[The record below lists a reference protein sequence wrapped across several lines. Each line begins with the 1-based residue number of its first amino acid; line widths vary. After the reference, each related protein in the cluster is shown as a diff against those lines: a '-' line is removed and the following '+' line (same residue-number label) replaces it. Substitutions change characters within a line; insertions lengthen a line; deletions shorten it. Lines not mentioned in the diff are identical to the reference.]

1 MPEKHP
7 EVKISED
14 KLSEYS
20 SVRDKWARQAT
31 EDNEFRNGI
40 QWTKE
45 QVDALR
51 KRAQEPLVVNV
62 IYPAVEQAKAMLT
75 ANSPRFQSAGREGSD
90 VKTGQIFSDL
100 MSWVWENS
108 KGNTELKEVVDD
120 YYVKGMGCMMVYHD
134 PQADFGKGDIYVKAI
149 DPLDIY
155 VCPSSQDAYSR
166 DASNIIV
173 ARLYSE
179 MQLIS
184 MYPDLEEIIK
194 SATTTSVA
202 PQTESIRH
210 GLEDQIVSKED
221 INAQRIYGT
230 PDERQLEVIERYSK
244 IKVPHYR
251 IYDPQLND
259 EKILTPAEYEAYS
272 QKIGYKVFNKE
283 RENIITDD
291 NEVENYKKIEEEYGN
306 VFHLLINPV
315 TQEQVMMQGE
325 ETPDALKN
333 STTIIERVTFADL
346 METGDILMNEIELTR
361 IKQVVSVGGELLYIN
376 VLPIEEYPIV
386 TFMNNHN
393 RNPYPLSDVR
403 MVKGLQSYI
412 NKIRSLIV
420 AHASSSTNVKLLIPR
435 GSMNKRQLEEEWG
448 RAGTAVIEFDPEL
461 GQPIVAGPI
470 PLPNELYK
478 NEADAKADIE
488 RILGIYA
495 LMQGD
500 PSAMPQT
507 YKGTLAIDEYG
518 QRRIKSKRD
527 DIEEGIN
534 QVAKVVVGFIQ
545 ATYTTMKVMR
555 LLQPNHRPKEV
566 KINEPI
572 YDQVSGEF
580 LGKLNDVTVGKYD
593 VLVVSG
599 STLPSN
605 RYARFEYYMDLY
617 KNGIIDQLEVLKQT
631 EVANVEDVLNRK
643 SQMQQ
648 LMTQVQ
654 SQEAQIKDLQGDLQ
668 TARRELVHARQR
680 VEVEKFKTD
689 LKQSSNR
696 ASMAS
701 KLYQARTEDELKKI
715 KNVVAEQDATNDL
728 TIPLEE

>member
-7 EVKISED
+7 EVKISEE
-14 KLSEYS
+14 KLAEYS
-20 SVRDKWARQAT
+20 SVRNKWARQAT

-45 QVDALR
+45 QVDSLR

-75 ANSPRFQSAGREGSD
+75 ANSPRFQSTGREGSD
-90 VKTGQIFSDL
+90 VKTGQTFSDL

-120 YYVKGMGCMMVYHD
+120 YYVKGMGCMMAYHD
-134 PQADFGKGDIYVKAI
+134 PQADFGKGDVFIKAI
-149 DPLDIY
+149 DPLDVYI
-155 VCPSSQDAYSR
+155 CPSSQDAYSR
-166 DASNIIV
+166 DASNIMV

-184 MYPDLEEIIK
+184 MYPDLTEVIK

-202 PQTESIRH
+202 PQTESVRH

-230 PDERQLEVIERYSK
+230 PDERQLEVIERFSK
-244 IKVPHYR
+244 IRVPHYR
-251 IYDPQLND
+251 IFDPQLND
-259 EKILTPAEYEAYS
+259 EKILTQDEYIAYASKPAY
-272 QKIGYKVFNKE
+272 KIYNQEQQRV
-283 RENIITDD
+283 ITDD
-291 NEVENYKKIEEEYGN
+291 NEILKYEDIEKEFGDT
-306 VFHLLINPV
+306 FHLMINPV

-325 ETPDALKN
+325 ETPAAVPN
-333 STTIIERVTFADL
+333 STTVLERVTFAQL
-346 METGDILMNEIELTR
+346 IETGDILLNEIEITR
-361 IKQVVSVGGELLYIN
+361 IKHVVSVGGKLLYIDI
-376 VLPIEEYPIV
+376 LPIEDYPLI

-393 RNPYPLSDVR
+393 RNPYPISDVR

-461 GQPIVAGPI
+461 GQPVVAGPI

-500 PSAMPQT
+500 PSSMPQT

-555 LLQPNHRPKEV
+555 LLQPNHKPKEV
-566 KINEPI
+566 KINEPV
-572 YDQVSGEF
+572 YDQISGQF
-580 LGKLNDVTVGKYD
+580 LGKLNDITVGKYD

-631 EVANVEDVLNRK
+631 DVANVEDVLNRNSK
-643 SQMQQ
+643 MQK
-648 LMTQVQ
+648 LMSQVQ
-654 SQEAQIKDLQGDLQ
+654 GQDKQIKDLQGDLQ

-680 VEVEKFKTD
+680 VEVEKYKAN
-689 LKQSSNR
+689 LNQSSNR
-696 ASMAS
+696 ADMAS
-701 KLYQARTEDELKKI
+701 KLYAARTEDELKKV
-715 KNVVAEQDATNDL
+715 KSVVAEQDATNDQI
-728 TIPLEE
+728 TPLEE

>member
-1 MPEKHP
+1 MPEKNP
-7 EVKISED
+7 EVK
-14 KLSEYS
+14 LSEELLAEYAS
-20 SVRDKWARQAT
+20 IRTKWARQAV
-31 EDNEFRNGI
+31 EDSEFRNGM

-45 QVDALR
+45 QVNSLR

-75 ANSPRFQSAGREGSD
+75 ANAPRFQSTGREGSD

-108 KGNTELKEVVDD
+108 KGNTELKEAIDD
-120 YYVKGMGCMMVYHD
+120 YYVKGMGCMIVYHD
-134 PQADFGKGDIYVKAI
+134 PQADFGKGDVFVKAI
-149 DPLDIY
+149 DPLDVYID
-155 VCPSSQDAYSR
+155 PSSQDPYSR

-173 ARLYSE
+173 SKLYSE
-179 MQLIS
+179 AQLIS
-184 MYPDLEEIIK
+184 MYPGMEEIIRR
-194 SATTTSVA
+194 ATEVTVA
-202 PQTESIRH
+202 PQTESLRH
-210 GLEDQIVSKED
+210 GLEDQVVSKEE
-221 INAQRIYGT
+221 ISAQRILSKE
-230 PDERQLEVIERYSK
+230 DREIEVIERYSK

-251 IYDPQLND
+251 VFDPQLND
-259 EKILTPAEYEAYS
+259 EKILTIEEYQEYS
-272 QKIGYKVFNKE
+272 QKIGYKVYNKE
-283 RENIITDD
+283 DQRVVTDD
-291 NEVENYKKIEEEYGN
+291 NEVETYKEIEKEYGT
-306 VFHLLINPV
+306 VFHLVINPV

-325 ETPDALKN
+325 ETPMAIKG
-333 STTIIERVTFADL
+333 STTMIEQKTFAEL
-346 METGDILMNEIELTR
+346 METGDLLVNEISLTR
-361 IKQVVSVGGELLYIN
+361 IKQVVSAGGELLFIN
-376 VLPIEEYPIV
+376 GLPVDDYPVV
-386 TFMNNHN
+386 TIMNTHN

-435 GSMNKRQLEEEWG
+435 GSMNKQQLEEEWG

-534 QVAKVVVGFIQ
+534 QLARLVVQLIQ
-545 ATYTTMKVMR
+545 ATYTSMKVLR
-555 LLQPNHRPKEV
+555 LLQPNHKPKEI
-566 KINEPI
+566 KINEPV
-572 YDQVSGEF
+572 YDNISGQF

-605 RYARFEYYMDLY
+605 RYARFEYYMELY
-617 KNGIIDQLEVLKQT
+617 KSGIIDQIEVLKQT
-631 EVANVEDVLNRK
+631 EVANVEDVLNRSSK
-643 SQMQQ
+643 MSQ
-648 LMTQVQ
+648 LTSQVEGQ
-654 SQEAQIKDLQGDLQ
+654 SKQIKDLQGDLQ

-680 VEVEKFKTD
+680 VEVEKFKTE
-689 LKQSSNR
+689 LEQSSNR
-696 ASMAS
+696 ADMAS
-701 KLYQARTEDELKKI
+701 KLYAARTDDELKKV
-715 KNVVAEQDATNDL
+715 KNVVAEQEATNDEI
-728 TIPLEE
+728 IPLEE

>member
-1 MPEKHP
+1 MPEINP
-7 EVKISED
+7 EVKISEE
-14 KLSEYS
+14 LLTEYS
-20 SVRDKWARQAT
+20 SIRTKWARQAT
-31 EDNEFRNGI
+31 EDNEFRNGT

-45 QVDALR
+45 QIDALR

-62 IYPAVEQAKAMLT
+62 VYPAVEQAKAMLT
-75 ANSPRFQSAGREGSD
+75 ANSPRFQSTGREGSD

-120 YYVKGMGCMMVYHD
+120 YYVKGMGCFMVHHD
-134 PQADFGKGDIYVKAI
+134 PQADFGKGDVFIQAI
-149 DPLDIY
+149 DPLDVYID
-155 VCPSSQDAYSR
+155 PSSQDAYSR

-173 ARLYSE
+173 SKLYSE
-179 MQLIS
+179 TQLIS
-184 MYPDLEEIIK
+184 LYPDLEDII
-194 SATTTSVA
+194 SRATEKTVA
-202 PQTESIRH
+202 PQTETIGY
-210 GLEDQIVSKED
+210 GLEDQVVSKED
-221 INAQRIYGT
+221 INAQRINSKN
-230 PDERQLEVIERYSK
+230 DRELEVIERFSK
-244 IKVPHYR
+244 IRVPHYR
-251 IYDPQLND
+251 TFDPQLNL
-259 EKILTPAEYEAYS
+259 EKILNREEYEEYT
-272 QKIGYKVFNKE
+272 QKTGFRVFNQKDE
-283 RENIITDD
+283 RVVTDD
-291 NEVENYKKIEEEYGN
+291 NEVENYKKIQKEYGN
-306 VFHLLINPV
+306 VFHLMINPV

-325 ETPDALKN
+325 ETPAALPG
-333 STTIIERVTFADL
+333 STTIIEEVTFAEL
-346 METGDILMNEIELTR
+346 IEEGTILLNEIELTR
-361 IKQVVSVGGELLYIN
+361 IKQVVTVGGELLFIHA
-376 VLPIEEYPIV
+376 LPIEEYPIV
-386 TFMNNHN
+386 TIMNSHN
-393 RNPYPLSDVR
+393 RNPYPMSDVR

-435 GSMNKRQLEEEWG
+435 GSMNKKQLEEEWG

-478 NEADAKADIE
+478 NESDAKADIE

-534 QVAKVVVGFIQ
+534 QVAKVVVGLIQ

-555 LLQPNHRPKEV
+555 LLQPNHKPKEI

-572 YDQVSGEF
+572 YDQISGDF

-605 RYARFEYYMDLY
+605 RYARFEYFMELY
-617 KNGIIDQLEVLKQT
+617 KSGIIDQIEVLKQT
-631 EVANVEDVLNRK
+631 EVANVEDVLNRSSK
-643 SQMQQ
+643 MSQ
-648 LMTQVQ
+648 LMNQVEGQ
-654 SQEAQIKDLQGDLQ
+654 QEQIKDLQGDLQ
-668 TARRELVHARQR
+668 TARRELIHARQR
-680 VEVEKFKTD
+680 VEVEKFKAD
-689 LKQSSNR
+689 LEQSSNR
-696 ASMAS
+696 ADMAT
-701 KLYQARTEDELKKI
+701 KLYAARTEDELKKV
-715 KNVVAEQDATNDL
+715 KNVVAGQEATNDEI
-728 TIPLEE
+728 IPLEE

>member
-1 MPEKHP
+1 MPEKNP
-7 EVKISED
+7 EVK
-14 KLSEYS
+14 LSEELLTEYAS
-20 SVRDKWARQAT
+20 IRTKWARQAM
-31 EDNEFRNGI
+31 EDSEFRNGM

-45 QVDALR
+45 QVNALR

-75 ANSPRFQSAGREGSD
+75 ANAPRFQSTGREGSD
-90 VKTGQIFSDL
+90 IKTGQIFSDL

-108 KGNTELKEVVDD
+108 KGNTELKEAIDD
-120 YYVKGMGCMMVYHD
+120 YYVKGMGCMVVYHD
-134 PQADFGKGDIYVKAI
+134 PQADFGKGDVFVKAI
-149 DPLDIY
+149 DPLDVYID
-155 VCPSSQDAYSR
+155 PSSQDPYSR

-173 ARLYSE
+173 SRLYSE
-179 MQLIS
+179 AQLIS
-184 MYPDLEEIIK
+184 MYPGMEEIIRR
-194 SATTTSVA
+194 ATEVTVA
-202 PQTESIRH
+202 PQTESLRH
-210 GLEDQIVSKED
+210 GLEDQVVSKEE
-221 INAQRIYGT
+221 INAQRILSKE
-230 PDERQLEVIERYSK
+230 DREIEVIERYSK

-251 IYDPQLND
+251 VFDPQLND
-259 EKILTPAEYEAYS
+259 EKILNIEEYQEYS
-272 QKIGYKVFNKE
+272 QKVGYIIFNKGE
-283 RENIITDD
+283 QRVVTDD
-291 NEVENYKKIEEEYGN
+291 NEVETYKEIEKEFGT
-306 VFHLLINPV
+306 VFHLAINPV
-315 TQEQVMMQGE
+315 TQEQVMMMGE
-325 ETPDALKN
+325 ETPSGIEG
-333 STTIIERVTFADL
+333 STTIIEQRTFAQL
-346 METGDILMNEIELTR
+346 METGDILVNEIELTR
-361 IKQVVSVGGELLYIN
+361 IKQVVSAGGELLFIN
-376 VLPIEEYPIV
+376 GLPIEDYPVV
-386 TFMNNHN
+386 TIMNNHN

-435 GSMNKRQLEEEWG
+435 GSMNKKQLEEEWG

-534 QVAKVVVGFIQ
+534 QLARLVVQLIQ
-545 ATYTTMKVMR
+545 ATYTSMKVLR
-555 LLQPNHRPKEV
+555 LLQPNHKPKEV
-566 KINEPI
+566 TINDPV
-572 YDQVSGEF
+572 YDNISGQF

-617 KNGIIDQLEVLKQT
+617 KAGIIDQTEVLKQT
-631 EVANVEDVLNRK
+631 DVANVEDVMNRS
-643 SQMQQ
+643 SQIAQ
-648 LMTQVQ
+648 LTRQVQ
-654 SQEAQIKDLQGDLQ
+654 GQSEQIKDLQGDLQ

-680 VEVEKFKTD
+680 VEVEKFKAD
-689 LKQSSNR
+689 LEQSSNR
-696 ASMAS
+696 ADMAS
-701 KLYQARTEDELKKI
+701 KLYAARTDDELKKV
-715 KNVVAEQDATNDL
+715 KNVVAEQEATNDE
-728 TIPLEE
+728 IVPLEE

>member
-1 MPEKHP
+1 MPEKNP
-7 EVKISED
+7 EVK
-14 KLSEYS
+14 LSEELLAEYAS
-20 SVRDKWARQAT
+20 IRTKWARQAV
-31 EDNEFRNGI
+31 EDSEFRNGM

-45 QVDALR
+45 QVNSLR

-75 ANSPRFQSAGREGSD
+75 ANAPRFQSTGREGSD

-108 KGNTELKEVVDD
+108 KGNTELKEAIDD
-120 YYVKGMGCMMVYHD
+120 YYVKGMGCMIVYHD
-134 PQADFGKGDIYVKAI
+134 PQADFGKGDVFVKAI
-149 DPLDIY
+149 DPLDVYID
-155 VCPSSQDAYSR
+155 PSSQDPYSR

-173 ARLYSE
+173 SKLYSE
-179 MQLIS
+179 AQLIS
-184 MYPDLEEIIK
+184 MYPGMEEIIRR
-194 SATTTSVA
+194 ATEVTVA
-202 PQTESIRH
+202 PQTESLRH
-210 GLEDQIVSKED
+210 GLEDQVVSKEE
-221 INAQRIYGT
+221 ISAQRILSKE
-230 PDERQLEVIERYSK
+230 DREIEVIERYSK

-251 IYDPQLND
+251 VFDPQLND
-259 EKILTPAEYEAYS
+259 EKILTIEEYQEYS
-272 QKIGYKVFNKE
+272 QKIGYKVYNKE
-283 RENIITDD
+283 DQRVVTDD
-291 NEVENYKKIEEEYGN
+291 NEVETYKEIEKEYGT
-306 VFHLLINPV
+306 VFHLVINPV

-325 ETPDALKN
+325 ETPMAIKG
-333 STTIIERVTFADL
+333 STTMIEQKTFAEL
-346 METGDILMNEIELTR
+346 METGDLLVNEISLTR
-361 IKQVVSVGGELLYIN
+361 IKQVVSAGGELLFIN
-376 VLPIEEYPIV
+376 GLPVDDYPVV
-386 TFMNNHN
+386 TIMNTHN

-435 GSMNKRQLEEEWG
+435 GSMNKQQLEEEWG

-534 QVAKVVVGFIQ
+534 QLARLVVQLIQ
-545 ATYTTMKVMR
+545 ATYTSMKVLR
-555 LLQPNHRPKEV
+555 LLQPNHKPKEI
-566 KINEPI
+566 KINEPV
-572 YDQVSGEF
+572 YDDISGQF

-605 RYARFEYYMDLY
+605 RYARFEYYMELY
-617 KNGIIDQLEVLKQT
+617 KSGIIDQIEVLKQT
-631 EVANVEDVLNRK
+631 DVANVEDVLNRSSK
-643 SQMQQ
+643 MSQ
-648 LMTQVQ
+648 LTRQVEGQ
-654 SQEAQIKDLQGDLQ
+654 SKQIKDLQGDLQ

-680 VEVEKFKTD
+680 VEVEKFKTE
-689 LKQSSNR
+689 LEQSSNR
-696 ASMAS
+696 ADMAS
-701 KLYQARTEDELKKI
+701 KLYAARTDDELKKV
-715 KNVVAEQDATNDL
+715 KNVVAEQEATNDEI
-728 TIPLEE
+728 IPLEE

>member
-1 MPEKHP
+1 MPEKNP
-7 EVKISED
+7 EVK
-14 KLSEYS
+14 LSEELLAEYAS
-20 SVRDKWARQAT
+20 IRTKWARQAV
-31 EDNEFRNGI
+31 EDSEFRNGM

-45 QVDALR
+45 QVNSLR

-75 ANSPRFQSAGREGSD
+75 ANAPRFQSTGREGSD

-108 KGNTELKEVVDD
+108 KGNTELKEAIDD
-120 YYVKGMGCMMVYHD
+120 YYVKGMGCMIVYHD
-134 PQADFGKGDIYVKAI
+134 PQADFGKGDVFVKAI
-149 DPLDIY
+149 DPLDVYID
-155 VCPSSQDAYSR
+155 PSSQDPYSR

-173 ARLYSE
+173 SKLYSE
-179 MQLIS
+179 AQLIS
-184 MYPDLEEIIK
+184 MYPGMEEIIRR
-194 SATTTSVA
+194 ATEVTVA
-202 PQTESIRH
+202 PQTESLRH
-210 GLEDQIVSKED
+210 GLEDQVVSKEE
-221 INAQRIYGT
+221 ISAQRILSKE
-230 PDERQLEVIERYSK
+230 DREIEVIERYSK

-251 IYDPQLND
+251 VFDPQLND
-259 EKILTPAEYEAYS
+259 EKILTIEEYQEYS
-272 QKIGYKVFNKE
+272 QKIGYKVYNKE
-283 RENIITDD
+283 DQRVVTDD
-291 NEVENYKKIEEEYGN
+291 NEVETYKEIEKEYGT
-306 VFHLLINPV
+306 VFHLVINPV

-325 ETPDALKN
+325 ETPMAIKG
-333 STTIIERVTFADL
+333 STTMIEQKTFAEL
-346 METGDILMNEIELTR
+346 METGDLLVNEISLTR
-361 IKQVVSVGGELLYIN
+361 IKQVVSAGGELLFIN
-376 VLPIEEYPIV
+376 GLPVDDYPVV
-386 TFMNNHN
+386 TIMNTHN

-435 GSMNKRQLEEEWG
+435 GSMNKQQLEEEWG

-534 QVAKVVVGFIQ
+534 QLAKLVVQLIQ
-545 ATYTTMKVMR
+545 ATYTSMKVLR
-555 LLQPNHRPKEV
+555 LLQPNHKPKEI
-566 KINEPI
+566 KINEPV
-572 YDQVSGEF
+572 YDDISGQF

-605 RYARFEYYMDLY
+605 RYARFEYYMELY
-617 KNGIIDQLEVLKQT
+617 KSGIIDQIEVLKQT
-631 EVANVEDVLNRK
+631 DVANVEDVLNRSSK
-643 SQMQQ
+643 MSQ
-648 LMTQVQ
+648 LTSQVEGQ
-654 SQEAQIKDLQGDLQ
+654 SKQIKDLQGDLQ

-680 VEVEKFKTD
+680 VEVEKFKTE
-689 LKQSSNR
+689 LEQSSNR
-696 ASMAS
+696 ADMAS
-701 KLYQARTEDELKKI
+701 KLYAARTDDELKKV
-715 KNVVAEQDATNDL
+715 KNVVAEQEATNDEI
-728 TIPLEE
+728 IPLEE

>member
-1 MPEKHP
+1 MPEKNP
-7 EVKISED
+7 EVK
-14 KLSEYS
+14 LSEELLTEYAS
-20 SVRDKWARQAT
+20 IRTKWARQAM
-31 EDNEFRNGI
+31 EDSEFRSGM

-45 QVDALR
+45 QVNALR

-75 ANSPRFQSAGREGSD
+75 ANSPRFQSTGREGSD

-108 KGNTELKEVVDD
+108 KGNTELKEAIDD
-120 YYVKGMGCMMVYHD
+120 YYVKGMGCMVVYHD
-134 PQADFGKGDIYVKAI
+134 PQADFGKGDVFVKAI
-149 DPLDIY
+149 DPLDVYID
-155 VCPSSQDAYSR
+155 PSSQDPYSR

-173 ARLYSE
+173 SRLYSE
-179 MQLIS
+179 AQLIS
-184 MYPDLEEIIK
+184 MYPGMEETIRK
-194 SATTTSVA
+194 ATEVTVA
-202 PQTESIRH
+202 PQTESLRH
-210 GLEDQIVSKED
+210 GLEDQVVSKEE
-221 INAQRIYGT
+221 INAQRILSKE
-230 PDERQLEVIERYSK
+230 DREIEVIERYSK

-251 IYDPQLND
+251 VFDPQLND
-259 EKILTPAEYEAYS
+259 EKILNIEEYQEYS
-272 QKIGYKVFNKE
+272 QKIGYKVYNQKDQ
-283 RENIITDD
+283 RVVTDD
-291 NEVENYKKIEEEYGN
+291 NEVETYKEIEKEFGT
-306 VFHLLINPV
+306 VFHLAINPV

-325 ETPDALKN
+325 ETPSAIEG
-333 STTIIERVTFADL
+333 STTIIEQKTFAEL
-346 METGDILMNEIELTR
+346 METGDLLVNEIELTR
-361 IKQVVSVGGELLYIN
+361 IKQVVSAGGQLLFVN
-376 VLPIEEYPIV
+376 GLPIEDYPLV
-386 TFMNNHN
+386 TIMNNHN

-435 GSMNKRQLEEEWG
+435 GCMNKKQLEEEWG

-534 QVAKVVVGFIQ
+534 QLAKLVVQLIQ
-545 ATYTTMKVMR
+545 ATYTSMKVLR
-555 LLQPNHRPKEV
+555 LLQPNHKPKEV
-566 KINEPI
+566 TINEPV
-572 YDQVSGEF
+572 YDNISGQF

-605 RYARFEYYMDLY
+605 RYARFEYYMELY
-617 KNGIIDQLEVLKQT
+617 KSGIIDQTEVLKQT
-631 EVANVEDVLNRK
+631 DVANVEDVINRS
-643 SQMQQ
+643 SQIAQ
-648 LMTQVQ
+648 LSRQVEGQ
-654 SQEAQIKDLQGDLQ
+654 SKQIKDLQGDLQ

-680 VEVEKFKTD
+680 VEVEKFKAD
-689 LKQSSNR
+689 LEQSSNR
-696 ASMAS
+696 ADMAS
-701 KLYQARTEDELKKI
+701 KLYAARTDDELKKV
-715 KNVVAEQDATNDL
+715 KNVVAEQEATNDE
-728 TIPLEE
+728 IVPLEE

>member
-1 MPEKHP
+1 MPEKNP
-7 EVKISED
+7 EVK
-14 KLSEYS
+14 LSEELLAEYAS
-20 SVRDKWARQAT
+20 IRTKWARQAV
-31 EDNEFRNGI
+31 EDSEFRNGM

-45 QVDALR
+45 QVNSLR

-75 ANSPRFQSAGREGSD
+75 ANAPRFQSTGREGSD

-108 KGNTELKEVVDD
+108 KGNTELKEAIDD
-120 YYVKGMGCMMVYHD
+120 YYVKGMGCMIVYHD
-134 PQADFGKGDIYVKAI
+134 PQADFGKGDVFVKAI
-149 DPLDIY
+149 DPLDVYID
-155 VCPSSQDAYSR
+155 PSSQDPYSR

-173 ARLYSE
+173 SKLYSE
-179 MQLIS
+179 AQLIS
-184 MYPDLEEIIK
+184 MYPGMEEIIRR
-194 SATTTSVA
+194 ATEVTVA
-202 PQTESIRH
+202 PQTESLRH
-210 GLEDQIVSKED
+210 GLEDQVVSKEE
-221 INAQRIYGT
+221 ISAQRILSKE
-230 PDERQLEVIERYSK
+230 DREIEVIERYSK

-251 IYDPQLND
+251 VFDPQLND
-259 EKILTPAEYEAYS
+259 EKILTIEEYQEYS
-272 QKIGYKVFNKE
+272 QKIGYKVYNKKDQ
-283 RENIITDD
+283 RVVTDD
-291 NEVENYKKIEEEYGN
+291 KEVETYKEIEKEYGT
-306 VFHLLINPV
+306 VFHLVINPV

-325 ETPDALKN
+325 ETPSAIEG
-333 STTIIERVTFADL
+333 STTIIEQRTFAEL
-346 METGDILMNEIELTR
+346 METGDLLVNEISLTR
-361 IKQVVSVGGELLYIN
+361 IKQVVSAGGELLFIN
-376 VLPIEEYPIV
+376 GLPVDDYPVV
-386 TFMNNHN
+386 TIMNTHN

-435 GSMNKRQLEEEWG
+435 GSMNKQQLEEEWG

-534 QVAKVVVGFIQ
+534 QLARLVVQLIQ
-545 ATYTTMKVMR
+545 ATYTSMKVLR
-555 LLQPNHRPKEV
+555 LLQPNHKPKEII
-566 KINEPI
+566 INEPV
-572 YDQVSGEF
+572 YDDISGQF

-605 RYARFEYYMDLY
+605 RYARFEYYMELY
-617 KNGIIDQLEVLKQT
+617 KSGIIDQIEVLKQT
-631 EVANVEDVLNRK
+631 EVANVEDVLNRSSK
-643 SQMQQ
+643 MSQ
-648 LMTQVQ
+648 LTRQVEGQ
-654 SQEAQIKDLQGDLQ
+654 SKQIKDLQGDLQ

-680 VEVEKFKTD
+680 VEVEKFKTE
-689 LKQSSNR
+689 LEQSSNR
-696 ASMAS
+696 ADMAS
-701 KLYQARTEDELKKI
+701 KLYAARTDDELKKV
-715 KNVVAEQDATNDL
+715 KNVVAEQEATNDEI
-728 TIPLEE
+728 IPLEE

>member
-1 MPEKHP
+1 MPEKNP
-7 EVKISED
+7 EVK
-14 KLSEYS
+14 LSEELLAEYAS
-20 SVRDKWARQAT
+20 IRTKWARQAV
-31 EDNEFRNGI
+31 EDSEFRNGM

-45 QVDALR
+45 QVNSLR

-75 ANSPRFQSAGREGSD
+75 ANAPRFQSTGREGSD

-108 KGNTELKEVVDD
+108 KGNTELKEAIDD
-120 YYVKGMGCMMVYHD
+120 YYVKGMGCMIVYHD
-134 PQADFGKGDIYVKAI
+134 PQADFGKGDVFVKAI
-149 DPLDIY
+149 DPLDVYID
-155 VCPSSQDAYSR
+155 PSSQDPYSR

-173 ARLYSE
+173 SKLYSE
-179 MQLIS
+179 AQLIS
-184 MYPDLEEIIK
+184 MYPGMEEIIRR
-194 SATTTSVA
+194 ATEVTVA
-202 PQTESIRH
+202 PQTESLRH
-210 GLEDQIVSKED
+210 GLEDQVVSKEE
-221 INAQRIYGT
+221 ISAQRILSKE
-230 PDERQLEVIERYSK
+230 DREIEVIERYSK

-251 IYDPQLND
+251 VFDPQLND
-259 EKILTPAEYEAYS
+259 EKILTIEEYQEYS
-272 QKIGYKVFNKE
+272 QKIGYKVYNKE
-283 RENIITDD
+283 DQRVVTDD
-291 NEVENYKKIEEEYGN
+291 NEVETYKEIEKEYGT
-306 VFHLLINPV
+306 VFHLVINPV

-325 ETPDALKN
+325 ETPMAIKG
-333 STTIIERVTFADL
+333 STTMIEQKTFAEL
-346 METGDILMNEIELTR
+346 METGDLLVNEISLTR
-361 IKQVVSVGGELLYIN
+361 IKQVVSAGGELLFIN
-376 VLPIEEYPIV
+376 GLPVDDYPVV
-386 TFMNNHN
+386 TIMNTHN

-435 GSMNKRQLEEEWG
+435 GSMNKQQLEEEWG

-534 QVAKVVVGFIQ
+534 QLAKLVVQLIQ
-545 ATYTTMKVMR
+545 ATYTSMKVLR
-555 LLQPNHRPKEV
+555 LLQPNHKPKEI
-566 KINEPI
+566 KINEPV
-572 YDQVSGEF
+572 YDNISGQF

-605 RYARFEYYMDLY
+605 RYARFEYYMELY
-617 KNGIIDQLEVLKQT
+617 KSGIIDQIEVLKQT
-631 EVANVEDVLNRK
+631 DVANVEDVLNRSSK
-643 SQMQQ
+643 MSQ
-648 LMTQVQ
+648 LTRQVEGQ
-654 SQEAQIKDLQGDLQ
+654 SKQIKDLQGDLQ

-680 VEVEKFKTD
+680 VEVEKFKTE
-689 LKQSSNR
+689 LEQSSNR
-696 ASMAS
+696 ADMAS
-701 KLYQARTEDELKKI
+701 KLYAARTDDELKKV
-715 KNVVAEQDATNDL
+715 KNVVAEQEATNDEI
-728 TIPLEE
+728 IPLEE

>member
-1 MPEKHP
+1 MPEKNP
-7 EVKISED
+7 EVK
-14 KLSEYS
+14 LSEELLTEYAS
-20 SVRDKWARQAT
+20 IRTKWARQAM
-31 EDNEFRNGI
+31 EDSEFRNGM

-45 QVDALR
+45 QVNALR

-75 ANSPRFQSAGREGSD
+75 ANAPRFQSTGREGSD
-90 VKTGQIFSDL
+90 IKTGQIFSDL

-108 KGNTELKEVVDD
+108 KGNTELKEAIDD
-120 YYVKGMGCMMVYHD
+120 YYVKGMGCMVVYHD
-134 PQADFGKGDIYVKAI
+134 PQADFGKGDVFVKAI
-149 DPLDIY
+149 DPLDVYID
-155 VCPSSQDAYSR
+155 PSSQDPYSR

-173 ARLYSE
+173 SRLYSE
-179 MQLIS
+179 AQLIS
-184 MYPDLEEIIK
+184 MYPGMEEIIRR
-194 SATTTSVA
+194 ATEVTVA
-202 PQTESIRH
+202 PQTESLRH
-210 GLEDQIVSKED
+210 GLEDQVVSKEE
-221 INAQRIYGT
+221 INAQRILSKE
-230 PDERQLEVIERYSK
+230 DREFEVIERYSK

-251 IYDPQLND
+251 VFDPQLND
-259 EKILTPAEYEAYS
+259 EKILNIEEYQEYS
-272 QKIGYKVFNKE
+272 QKVGYIIFNKGE
-283 RENIITDD
+283 QRVVTDD
-291 NEVENYKKIEEEYGN
+291 NEVETYKEIEKEFGT
-306 VFHLLINPV
+306 VFHLAINPV
-315 TQEQVMMQGE
+315 TQEQVMMMGE
-325 ETPDALKN
+325 ETPSGIEG
-333 STTIIERVTFADL
+333 STTIIEQRTFAQL
-346 METGDILMNEIELTR
+346 METGDILVNEIELTR
-361 IKQVVSVGGELLYIN
+361 IKQVVSAGGELLFIN
-376 VLPIEEYPIV
+376 GLPIEDYPVV
-386 TFMNNHN
+386 TIMNNHN

-435 GSMNKRQLEEEWG
+435 GSMNKKQLEEEWG

-534 QVAKVVVGFIQ
+534 QLARLVVQLIQ
-545 ATYTTMKVMR
+545 ATYTSMKVLR
-555 LLQPNHRPKEV
+555 LLQPNHKPKEV
-566 KINEPI
+566 TINEPV
-572 YDQVSGEF
+572 YDNISGQF

-617 KNGIIDQLEVLKQT
+617 KAGIIDQTEVLKQT
-631 EVANVEDVLNRK
+631 DVANVEDVMNRS
-643 SQMQQ
+643 SQIAQ
-648 LMTQVQ
+648 LTRQVQ
-654 SQEAQIKDLQGDLQ
+654 GQSEQIKDLQGDLQ

-680 VEVEKFKTD
+680 VEVEKFKAD
-689 LKQSSNR
+689 LEQSSNR
-696 ASMAS
+696 ADMAS
-701 KLYQARTEDELKKI
+701 KLYAARTDDELKKV
-715 KNVVAEQDATNDL
+715 KNVVAEQEATNDE
-728 TIPLEE
+728 IVPLEE

>member
-1 MPEKHP
+1 MPEKNP
-7 EVKISED
+7 EVK
-14 KLSEYS
+14 LSEELLTEYAS
-20 SVRDKWARQAT
+20 IRTKWARQAM
-31 EDNEFRNGI
+31 EDSEFRNGM

-45 QVDALR
+45 QVNALR

-75 ANSPRFQSAGREGSD
+75 ANAPRFQSTGREGSD
-90 VKTGQIFSDL
+90 IKTGQIFSDL

-108 KGNTELKEVVDD
+108 KGNTELKEAIDD
-120 YYVKGMGCMMVYHD
+120 YYVKGMGCMGVYHD
-134 PQADFGKGDIYVKAI
+134 PQADFGKGDVFVKAI
-149 DPLDIY
+149 DPLDVYID
-155 VCPSSQDAYSR
+155 PSSQDPYSR

-173 ARLYSE
+173 SRLYSE
-179 MQLIS
+179 AQLIS
-184 MYPDLEEIIK
+184 MYPGMEEIIRR
-194 SATTTSVA
+194 ATEVTVA
-202 PQTESIRH
+202 PQTESLRH
-210 GLEDQIVSKED
+210 GLEDQVVSKEE
-221 INAQRIYGT
+221 INAQRILSKE
-230 PDERQLEVIERYSK
+230 DREIEVIERYSK

-251 IYDPQLND
+251 VFDPQLND
-259 EKILTPAEYEAYS
+259 EKILNIEEYQEYS
-272 QKIGYKVFNKE
+272 QKVGYIIFNKGE
-283 RENIITDD
+283 QRVVTDD
-291 NEVENYKKIEEEYGN
+291 NEVETYKEIEKEFGT
-306 VFHLLINPV
+306 VFHLAINPV
-315 TQEQVMMQGE
+315 TQEQVMMMGE
-325 ETPDALKN
+325 ETPSGIEG
-333 STTIIERVTFADL
+333 STTIIEQRTFAQL
-346 METGDILMNEIELTR
+346 METGDILVNEIELTR
-361 IKQVVSVGGELLYIN
+361 IKQVVSAGGELLFIN
-376 VLPIEEYPIV
+376 GLPIEDYPVV
-386 TFMNNHN
+386 TIMNNHN

-435 GSMNKRQLEEEWG
+435 GSMNKKQLEEEWG

-534 QVAKVVVGFIQ
+534 QLARLVVQLIQ
-545 ATYTTMKVMR
+545 ATYTSMKVLR
-555 LLQPNHRPKEV
+555 LLQPNHKPKEV
-566 KINEPI
+566 TINEPV
-572 YDQVSGEF
+572 YDNISGQF

-617 KNGIIDQLEVLKQT
+617 KAGIIDQTEVLKQT
-631 EVANVEDVLNRK
+631 DVANVEDVMNRS
-643 SQMQQ
+643 SQIAQ
-648 LMTQVQ
+648 LTRQVQ
-654 SQEAQIKDLQGDLQ
+654 GQSEQIKDLQGDLQ

-680 VEVEKFKTD
+680 VEVEKFKAD
-689 LKQSSNR
+689 LEQSSNR
-696 ASMAS
+696 ADMAS
-701 KLYQARTEDELKKI
+701 KLYAARTDDELKKV
-715 KNVVAEQDATNDL
+715 KNVVAEQEATNDE
-728 TIPLEE
+728 IVPLEE

>member
-1 MPEKHP
+1 MPEKNP
-7 EVKISED
+7 EVKLSEE
-14 KLSEYS
+14 LLTEYS
-20 SVRDKWARQAT
+20 SIRSKWARQAT
-31 EDNEFRNGI
+31 QDNEFRNGV

-45 QVDALR
+45 QVNSLR

-62 IYPAVEQAKAMLT
+62 VYPAVEQAKAMLT
-75 ANSPRFQSAGREGSD
+75 ANSPRFQSTGREGSD

-120 YYVKGMGCMMVYHD
+120 YYVKGMGCFMVHHD
-134 PQADFGKGDIYVKAI
+134 PQADFGKGDVFIQAI
-149 DPLDIY
+149 DPLDVYID
-155 VCPSSQDAYSR
+155 PSSQDAYSR

-173 ARLYSE
+173 SKLYSE
-179 MQLIS
+179 TQLIS
-184 MYPDLEEIIK
+184 LYPDLEDIIRR
-194 SATTTSVA
+194 ATEKTVA
-202 PQTESIRH
+202 PQTETIGH
-210 GLEDQIVSKED
+210 GLEDQVVSKED
-221 INAQRIYGT
+221 INAQRIHSK
-230 PDERQLEVIERYSK
+230 DDRELEVIERFSK

-251 IYDPQLND
+251 TFDPQLNL
-259 EKILTPAEYEAYS
+259 EKILNRSEYEEYI
-272 QKIGYKVFNKE
+272 QKTGFRVFNQKDE
-283 RENIITDD
+283 RVITDD
-291 NEVENYKKIEEEYGN
+291 NEVENYKKIQEEYGT
-306 VFHLLINPV
+306 VFHLMINPV

-325 ETPDALKN
+325 ETPAAIPG
-333 STTIIERVTFADL
+333 STTIIEEVTFEEL
-346 METGDILMNEIELTR
+346 IEEGTILLNEIELTR
-361 IKQVVSVGGELLYIN
+361 IKQVVTVGGELLFIHA
-376 VLPIEEYPIV
+376 LPIEDYPII
-386 TFMNNHN
+386 TIMNNHN
-393 RNPYPLSDVR
+393 RNPYPMSDVR

-435 GSMNKRQLEEEWG
+435 GSMNKKQLEEEWG

-478 NEADAKADIE
+478 NESDAKADIE

-534 QVAKVVVGFIQ
+534 QVAKVVVSFIQ

-555 LLQPNHRPKEV
+555 LLQPNHKPKEI

-572 YDQVSGEF
+572 YDQISGDF

-605 RYARFEYYMDLY
+605 RYARFEYYMELY
-617 KNGIIDQLEVLKQT
+617 KSGIIDQIEVLKQT
-631 EVANVEDVLNRK
+631 EVANVEDVLNRASK
-643 SQMQQ
+643 MSQ
-648 LMTQVQ
+648 LMNQVEGQ
-654 SQEAQIKDLQGDLQ
+654 REQIKDLQGDLQ

-680 VEVEKFKTD
+680 VEVEKF
-689 LKQSSNR
+689 
-696 ASMAS
+696 
-701 KLYQARTEDELKKI
+701 
-715 KNVVAEQDATNDL
+715 
-728 TIPLEE
+728 

>member
-1 MPEKHP
+1 MPEKNP
-7 EVKISED
+7 EVK
-14 KLSEYS
+14 LSEELLTEYAS
-20 SVRDKWARQAT
+20 IRTKWARQAM
-31 EDNEFRNGI
+31 EDSEFRNGM

-45 QVDALR
+45 QVNALR

-75 ANSPRFQSAGREGSD
+75 ANAPRFQSTGREGSD
-90 VKTGQIFSDL
+90 IKTGQIFSDL

-108 KGNTELKEVVDD
+108 KGNTELKEAIDD
-120 YYVKGMGCMMVYHD
+120 YYVKGMGCMVVYHD
-134 PQADFGKGDIYVKAI
+134 PQADFGKGDVFVKAI
-149 DPLDIY
+149 DPLDVYID
-155 VCPSSQDAYSR
+155 PSSQDPYSR

-173 ARLYSE
+173 SRLYSE
-179 MQLIS
+179 AQLIS
-184 MYPDLEEIIK
+184 MYPGMEEIIRR
-194 SATTTSVA
+194 ATEVTVA
-202 PQTESIRH
+202 PQTESLRH
-210 GLEDQIVSKED
+210 GLEDQVVSKEE
-221 INAQRIYGT
+221 INAQRILSKE
-230 PDERQLEVIERYSK
+230 DREIEVIERYSK

-251 IYDPQLND
+251 VFDPQLND
-259 EKILTPAEYEAYS
+259 EKILNIEEYQEYS
-272 QKIGYKVFNKE
+272 QKVGYIIFNKGE
-283 RENIITDD
+283 QRVVTDD
-291 NEVENYKKIEEEYGN
+291 NEVETYKEIEKEFGT
-306 VFHLLINPV
+306 VFHLAINPV
-315 TQEQVMMQGE
+315 TQEQVMMMGE
-325 ETPDALKN
+325 ETPSGIEG
-333 STTIIERVTFADL
+333 STTIIEQRTFAQL
-346 METGDILMNEIELTR
+346 METGDILVNEIELTR
-361 IKQVVSVGGELLYIN
+361 IKQVVSSGGELLFIN
-376 VLPIEEYPIV
+376 GLPIEDYPVV
-386 TFMNNHN
+386 TIMNNHN

-435 GSMNKRQLEEEWG
+435 GSMNKKQLEEEWG

-534 QVAKVVVGFIQ
+534 QLARLVVQLIQ
-545 ATYTTMKVMR
+545 ATYTSMKVLR
-555 LLQPNHRPKEV
+555 LLQPNHKPKEV
-566 KINEPI
+566 TINEPV
-572 YDQVSGEF
+572 YDNISGQF

-617 KNGIIDQLEVLKQT
+617 KAGIIDQTEVLKQT
-631 EVANVEDVLNRK
+631 DVANVEDVMNRS
-643 SQMQQ
+643 SQIAQ
-648 LMTQVQ
+648 LTRQVQ
-654 SQEAQIKDLQGDLQ
+654 GQSEQIKDLQGDLQ

-680 VEVEKFKTD
+680 VEVEKFKAD
-689 LKQSSNR
+689 LEQSSNR
-696 ASMAS
+696 ADMAS
-701 KLYQARTEDELKKI
+701 KLYAARTDDELKKV
-715 KNVVAEQDATNDL
+715 KNVVAEQEATNDE
-728 TIPLEE
+728 IVPLEE

>member
-1 MPEKHP
+1 MPEKNP
-7 EVKISED
+7 EVK
-14 KLSEYS
+14 LSEELLTEYAS
-20 SVRDKWARQAT
+20 IRTKWARQAM
-31 EDNEFRNGI
+31 EDSEFRNGM

-45 QVDALR
+45 QVNALR

-75 ANSPRFQSAGREGSD
+75 ANAPRFQSTGREGSD
-90 VKTGQIFSDL
+90 IKTGQIFSDL

-108 KGNTELKEVVDD
+108 KGNTELKEAIDD
-120 YYVKGMGCMMVYHD
+120 YYVKGMGCMVVYHD
-134 PQADFGKGDIYVKAI
+134 PQADFGKGDVFVKAI
-149 DPLDIY
+149 DPLDVYID
-155 VCPSSQDAYSR
+155 PSSQDPYSR

-173 ARLYSE
+173 SRLYSE
-179 MQLIS
+179 AQLIS
-184 MYPDLEEIIK
+184 MYPGMEEIIRR
-194 SATTTSVA
+194 ATEVTVA
-202 PQTESIRH
+202 PQTESLRH
-210 GLEDQIVSKED
+210 GLEDQVVSKEE
-221 INAQRIYGT
+221 INAQRILSKE
-230 PDERQLEVIERYSK
+230 DREIEVIERYSK

-251 IYDPQLND
+251 VFDPQLND
-259 EKILTPAEYEAYS
+259 EKILNIEEYQEYS
-272 QKIGYKVFNKE
+272 QKVGYIIFNKGE
-283 RENIITDD
+283 QRVVTDD
-291 NEVENYKKIEEEYGN
+291 NEVETYKEIEKEFGT
-306 VFHLLINPV
+306 VFHLAINPV
-315 TQEQVMMQGE
+315 TQEQVMMMGE
-325 ETPDALKN
+325 ETPSGIEG
-333 STTIIERVTFADL
+333 STTIIEQRTFAQL
-346 METGDILMNEIELTR
+346 METGDILVNEIELTR
-361 IKQVVSVGGELLYIN
+361 IKQVVSAGGELLFIN
-376 VLPIEEYPIV
+376 GLPIEDYPVV
-386 TFMNNHN
+386 TVMNNHN

-435 GSMNKRQLEEEWG
+435 GSMNKKQLEEEWG

-534 QVAKVVVGFIQ
+534 QLARLVVQLIQ
-545 ATYTTMKVMR
+545 ATYTSMKVLR
-555 LLQPNHRPKEV
+555 LLQPNHKPKEV
-566 KINEPI
+566 TINEPV
-572 YDQVSGEF
+572 YDNISGQF

-617 KNGIIDQLEVLKQT
+617 KAGIIDQTEVLKQT
-631 EVANVEDVLNRK
+631 DVANVEDVMNRS
-643 SQMQQ
+643 SQIAQ
-648 LMTQVQ
+648 LTRQVQ
-654 SQEAQIKDLQGDLQ
+654 GQSEQIKDLQGDLQ

-680 VEVEKFKTD
+680 VEVEKFKAD
-689 LKQSSNR
+689 LEQSSNR
-696 ASMAS
+696 ADMAS
-701 KLYQARTEDELKKI
+701 KLYAARTDDELKKV
-715 KNVVAEQDATNDL
+715 KNVVAEQEATNDE
-728 TIPLEE
+728 IVPLEE

>member
-7 EVKISED
+7 EVKISEE
-14 KLSEYS
+14 KLAEYS
-20 SVRDKWARQAT
+20 SVRNKWARQAT

-45 QVDALR
+45 QVDSLR

-75 ANSPRFQSAGREGSD
+75 ANSPRFQSTGREGSD
-90 VKTGQIFSDL
+90 VKTGQTFSDL

-120 YYVKGMGCMMVYHD
+120 YYVKGMGCMMAYHD
-134 PQADFGKGDIYVKAI
+134 PQADFGKGDVFIKAI
-149 DPLDIY
+149 DPLDVYI
-155 VCPSSQDAYSR
+155 CPSSQDAYSR
-166 DASNIIV
+166 DASNIMV

-184 MYPDLEEIIK
+184 MYPDLTEVIK

-202 PQTESIRH
+202 PQTESVRH

-230 PDERQLEVIERYSK
+230 PDERQLEVIERFSK

-251 IYDPQLND
+251 TFDPQIND
-259 EKILTPAEYEAYS
+259 EKILTADEFADFS
-272 QKIGYKVFNKE
+272 QKIGYKIYNKSSQ
-283 RENIITDD
+283 RIVTDD

-306 VFHLLINPV
+306 TFHIMQNPV
-315 TQEQVMMQGE
+315 TQEETMMQGE
-325 ETPDALKN
+325 ESEGAVPD
-333 STTIIERVTFADL
+333 STTILERKTFGEL
-346 METGDILMNEIELTR
+346 MQTGDLLVNEIELTR
-361 IKQVVSVGGELLYIN
+361 IKHVVSVGGELLYLHL
-376 VLPIEEYPIV
+376 LPLEDYPIV

-393 RNPYPLSDVR
+393 RNPYPISDVR

-534 QVAKVVVGFIQ
+534 QIGKVVVGLIQ
-545 ATYTTMKVMR
+545 ATYTSLKVMR
-555 LLQPNHRPKEV
+555 ILQPNHKPKEV
-566 KINEPI
+566 KINEPVF
-572 YDQVSGEF
+572 DQISGQF
-580 LGKLNDVTVGKYD
+580 LGKLHDVTVGKYD

-605 RYARFEYYMDLY
+605 RYARFEFYMDLY
-617 KNGIIDQLEVLKQT
+617 MN
-631 EVANVEDVLNRK
+631 
-643 SQMQQ
+643 
-648 LMTQVQ
+648 
-654 SQEAQIKDLQGDLQ
+654 
-668 TARRELVHARQR
+668 
-680 VEVEKFKTD
+680 
-689 LKQSSNR
+689 
-696 ASMAS
+696 
-701 KLYQARTEDELKKI
+701 
-715 KNVVAEQDATNDL
+715 
-728 TIPLEE
+728 

>member
-1 MPEKHP
+1 MPEKNP
-7 EVKISED
+7 EVK
-14 KLSEYS
+14 LSEELLAEYAS
-20 SVRDKWARQAT
+20 IRTKWARQAV
-31 EDNEFRNGI
+31 EDSEFRNGM

-45 QVDALR
+45 QVNSLR

-75 ANSPRFQSAGREGSD
+75 ANAPRFQSTGREGSD

-108 KGNTELKEVVDD
+108 KGNTELKEAIDD
-120 YYVKGMGCMMVYHD
+120 YYVKGMGCMIVYHD
-134 PQADFGKGDIYVKAI
+134 PQADFGKGDVFVKAI
-149 DPLDIY
+149 DPLDVYID
-155 VCPSSQDAYSR
+155 PSSQDPYSR

-173 ARLYSE
+173 SKLYSE
-179 MQLIS
+179 AQLIS
-184 MYPDLEEIIK
+184 MYPGMEEIIRR
-194 SATTTSVA
+194 ATEVTVA
-202 PQTESIRH
+202 PQTESLRH
-210 GLEDQIVSKED
+210 GLEDQVVSKEE
-221 INAQRIYGT
+221 ISAQRILSKE
-230 PDERQLEVIERYSK
+230 DREIEVIERYSK

-251 IYDPQLND
+251 VFDPQLND
-259 EKILTPAEYEAYS
+259 EKILTIEEYQEYS
-272 QKIGYKVFNKE
+272 QKIGYKVYNKKDQ
-283 RENIITDD
+283 RVVTDD
-291 NEVENYKKIEEEYGN
+291 KEVETYKEIEKEYGT
-306 VFHLLINPV
+306 VFHLVINPV

-325 ETPDALKN
+325 ETPSAIEG
-333 STTIIERVTFADL
+333 STTIIEQRTFAEL
-346 METGDILMNEIELTR
+346 METGDLLVNEISLTR
-361 IKQVVSVGGELLYIN
+361 IKQVVSAGGEVLFIN
-376 VLPIEEYPIV
+376 GLPIEDYPVV
-386 TFMNNHN
+386 TIMNTHN

-435 GSMNKRQLEEEWG
+435 GSMNKQQLEEEWG

-534 QVAKVVVGFIQ
+534 QLARLVVQLIQ
-545 ATYTTMKVMR
+545 ATYTSMKVLR
-555 LLQPNHRPKEV
+555 LLQPNHKPKEII
-566 KINEPI
+566 INEPV
-572 YDQVSGEF
+572 YDDISGQF

-605 RYARFEYYMDLY
+605 RYARFEYYMELY
-617 KNGIIDQLEVLKQT
+617 KSGIIDQIEVLKQT
-631 EVANVEDVLNRK
+631 DVANVEDVLNRSSK
-643 SQMQQ
+643 MSQ
-648 LMTQVQ
+648 LTRQVEGQ
-654 SQEAQIKDLQGDLQ
+654 SKQIKDLQGDLQ

-680 VEVEKFKTD
+680 VEVEKFKTE
-689 LKQSSNR
+689 LEQSSNR
-696 ASMAS
+696 ADMAS
-701 KLYQARTEDELKKI
+701 KLYAARTDDELKKV
-715 KNVVAEQDATNDL
+715 KNVVAEQEATNDEI
-728 TIPLEE
+728 IPLEE